1 MENDLLTKTQLDI
14 LLDLN
19 SVFKTYKNYLDFLK
33 LDESTK
39 RNYESVWV
47 HFISQVF
54 HDLIDLKNVSIS

>member
-1 MENDLLTKTQLDI
+1 MENDLLTNTQLDI

-33 LDESTK
+33 LDESIK
-39 RNYESVWV
+39 RNYEAVWV